1 MNPILVIMMAV
12 ISSFWASISAAA
24 EPSTGADKTDIE
36 FIRVGRDRH
45 FVGANSNYRFLAW
58 GFNYDHDASGRL
70 LEDYWNQ
77 EWPNVVQDFNEMKAL
92 GANVVRIHL
101 QVGKFMMTPKEPN
114 QASLNQLKR
123 LLVVAEK
130 DGIYLDITGLGCYRK
145 ADVPKWYD
153 KMNEAE
159 RWEVQARFWEAV
171 AKTCVNSPAVF
182 CYNIMNEPI
191 VAGDKSEWLTGELGG
206 FYFVQRI
213 TLDLASRTSEQVC
226 KAWIDKLVSAIKKH
240 DNHHMVTLGD
250 IPWGLT
256 FKGAKP
262 LFFSKDVSERLDFV
276 SVHFYPKQGE
286 VDDALKVLADYN
298 IGKPI
303 VIEEIFPL
311 SCSLEEIDKF
321 IDGSRG
327 IADGWI
333 GFYWGKTID
342 EYNDTNFSDMITKNW
357 LKYFAKKTDELLGV
371 SSRSQPNLINK

>member
-1 MNPILVIMMAV
+1 MVV
-12 ISSFWASISAAA
+12 FISSWASISAAA
-24 EPSTGADKTDIE
+24 EPSAGANKTKLE
-36 FIRVGRDRH
+36 FIRVSKDRH

-77 EWPNVVQDFNEMKAL
+77 EWPKVVQDFNEMKAL

-130 DGIYLDITGLGCYRK
+130 DEIYLDITGLGCYRK

-240 DNHHMVTLGD
+240 DNRHMVTLGD

-276 SVHFYPKQGE
+276 SVHFYPKQGK

-311 SCSLEEIDKF
+311 SCSLEEMDKF
-321 IDGSRG
+321 IDGSRE

-333 GFYWGKTID
+333 GFYWGKTIN
-342 EYNDTNFSDMITKNW
+342 ECNDTNFSDIITKNW
-357 LKYFAKKTDELLGV
+357 LKYFARKTHELLGV
-371 SSRSQPNLINK
+371 SNRN